1 MRASL
6 GLAALLAVATS
17 TTIAGAESLPPG
29 SIGLAGALASG
40 TFADASRLGYG
51 YQLGA
56 QAAYQPM
63 RTENRLGFSLKWSFV
78 FGTMYNASSARVGDE
93 LLTFQMD
100 LMAGLRIRPGT
111 SATRYL
117 TLRVGPQLMRT
128 NQVIPQMDDGPQRAF
143 IGAAASV
150 GVDWYAGIPWLGG
163 RFLYSFEAR
172 LNQIDIPGLRTSP
185 TTLALMFG
193 LGKTGP

>member
-1 MRASL
+1 MRLVA
-6 GLAALLAVATS
+6 AALLLVSVPAA
-17 TTIAGAESLPPG
+17 AEPLPPG
-29 SIGLAGALASG
+29 SIGVVGALASG

-51 YQLGA
+51 YQIGG
-56 QAAYQPM
+56 QAAWQPM

-78 FGTMYNASSARVGDE
+78 FGTMYEANSARVGDE

-100 LMAGLRIRPGT
+100 LMAGFRIRPGT

-128 NQVIPQMDDGPQRAF
+128 NQVIPTISMDEEPQRAF
-143 IGAAASV
+143 IGAVASV
-150 GVDWYAGIPWLGG
+150 GVDWYAGLPWLGG
-163 RFLYSFEAR
+163 RFLYSLEAR
-172 LNQIDIPGLRTSP
+172 LCQIDIPGVRSSP
-185 TTLALMFG
+185 STLAIMLG